1 MCGSSCSYRT
11 EESKMLE
18 GILNSN
24 FKSLLGNK
32 NEIPTKVRI
41 VYSVYPGAGL
51 AQCSSEVKSITNGCI
66 RSYATKYKNQL
77 DFFNLKAAAMC
88 LTWRLVFRNT
98 TICFHSAFPHWL
110 PLFKLRFTCLP
121 LLLLSWT
128 CRCLRISLRPQSAG
142 SGNTRI

>member
-32 NEIPTKVRI
+32 NEIPTKVSI

-88 LTWRLVFRNT
+88 LT
-98 TICFHSAFPHWL
+98 
-110 PLFKLRFTCLP
+110 
-121 LLLLSWT
+121 
-128 CRCLRISLRPQSAG
+128 
-142 SGNTRI
+142 